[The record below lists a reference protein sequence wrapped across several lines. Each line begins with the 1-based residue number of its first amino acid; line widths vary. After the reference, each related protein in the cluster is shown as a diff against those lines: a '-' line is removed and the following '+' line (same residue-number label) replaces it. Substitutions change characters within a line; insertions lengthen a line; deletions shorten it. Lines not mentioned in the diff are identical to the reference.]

1 MYKTVLE
8 LLEETQ
14 QRYPEK
20 IAFGDDSSEITYSE
34 LLNKAQA
41 IGTGKLTAFCDAIL
55 FHLRKGLE
63 ECD

>member
-14 QRYPEK
+14 QRYSEK

-41 IGTGKLTAFCDAIL
+41 IGTVYCKI
-55 FHLRKGLE
+55 KM
-63 ECD
+63 